1 MKTVNSYY
9 LKLTGKC
16 ELPKE
21 LVMGENYSLALHGTI
36 TSTTDHD
43 NHDGTLDRS
52 FKFEPVKCEV
62 LNELGEVIKAKDTRG
77 EGQKTRAWAYRYW
90 EDPSNNLGS
99 ISFEDFYK
107 KFQQACRVN
116 LHEIMHLK

>member
-1 MKTVNSYY
+1 MKTINSYY
-9 LKLTGKC
+9 LKLSGKA

-21 LVMGENYSLALHGTI
+21 LEIGNNYSLALHGTI

-43 NHDGTLDRS
+43 NHDGTIDRS

-77 EGQKTRAWAYRYW
+77 EGQKTRAWMYKHWQEGDYGDMDFDTFYHKMSVIVRT
-90 EDPSNNLGS
+90 NLEELS
-99 ISFEDFYK
+99 K
-107 KFQQACRVN
+107 
-116 LHEIMHLK
+116 HLK